1 MLSNQLKSS
10 IQQAYSQLLKNKSLK
25 PRAGQKE
32 MIATIARSLA
42 AIESD
47 GDGNRINNAGI
58 SVIEAGTGTGKT
70 VAYTLAVLPIAAA
83 LKKKVVISTATVAL
97 QSQIIH
103 RDLPDIQKHSQLA
116 FNFSLAKGRGRYLC
130 LSQLDRHLQQD
141 LAQEPL
147 FGAES
152 FSPIEQDD
160 QVIVETLAQSLLRGN
175 WSGDRDDW
183 SDEIDDVLWS
193 KLTSDRHMC
202 AGRRCQHV
210 GQCAF
215 FKAREM
221 LTKVDCVVA
230 NHDLVMA
237 DLALGGGVILPDPSE
252 TIYIFDEAHHLPDI
266 ALRHFSGQVRIQ
278 GSLFWF
284 DQAIKAVATIQKD
297 YASFHALM
305 KPLDELPSLL
315 LEAKT
320 QFTALKPLIEQ
331 AIAPL
336 LSSLT
341 EESQNNL
348 PHYRFPKGEV
358 PESMQLIAKSLGQVF
373 ASLCVQFESAHQVID
388 DAMEENSSGLS
399 QDILEWLLTEVGQM
413 LNICQKQWH
422 LWQAYQHQQ
431 DDLPDARWIQLLSH
445 NDVIEYE
452 LCTSPLL
459 AAQTLSQH
467 LWQKCAGAVLTSA
480 TITSLGNFS
489 RIRMQAGLPKWVQ
502 TAVVQ
507 SPFNYQDNAAFVVPS
522 LQVEPHLTEKHSEEI
537 ADHLPKLI
545 QGHLGILVLFSSKRQ
560 LNEVYEQVPASFQEK
575 TLAQT
580 QMNKQRLL
588 SRHVEAI
595 DKGKQSIIFGLASL
609 AEGIDLP
616 GTHCT
621 HVVIAKLPFSVPDD
635 PVDSALAEWM
645 EDNGRNPFM
654 EITLP
659 DASRRLIQACGRL
672 IRTEK
677 DKGQITLM
685 DKRVITKRYGRLLL
699 DALPAFRQELG

>member
-1 MLSNQLKSS
+1 MLSNSLKLS
-10 IQQAYSQLLKNKSLK
+10 IQQAYSHLLKNKSLK

-42 AIESD
+42 AIETD
-47 GDGNRINNAGI
+47 GDGNRTNNAGI

-97 QSQIIH
+97 QSQIIN
-103 RDLPDIQKHSQLA
+103 RDLPDIQKHSKLA
-116 FNFSLAKGRGRYLC
+116 FQFSLAKGRGRYLC
-130 LSQLDRHLQQD
+130 LSQLDRHLQSD

-147 FGAES
+147 FGSDS
-152 FSPIEQDD
+152 FAPIEQDD
-160 QVIVETLAQSLLRGN
+160 QVVVETLAQSMLRGR

-183 SDEIDDVLWS
+183 SEEIDDGLWS
-193 KLTSDRHMC
+193 KLTSDRNMC

-237 DLALGGGVILPDPSE
+237 DLALGGGVILPDPAD
-252 TIYIFDEAHHLPDI
+252 TIYVFDEAHHLPDI

-278 GSLFWF
+278 GSLYWF
-284 DQAIKAVATIQKD
+284 DQAIKAIATFQKD

-331 AIAPL
+331 AVAPL
-336 LSSLT
+336 LASLSEASS
-341 EESQNNL
+341 NNL

-358 PESMQLIAKSLGQVF
+358 PETIQIIAKALGKTF
-373 ASLCVQFESAHQVID
+373 ASLCVQLESAHKVVD
-388 DAMEENSSGLS
+388 DAMEDNSAGLS
-399 QDILEWLLTEVGQM
+399 QEVLEWLLTEVGQM
-413 LNICQKQWH
+413 LNIVQKQWH

-431 DDLPDARWIQLLSH
+431 EELPDARWVQLINN
-445 NDVIEYE
+445 NDVLEYE

-480 TITSLGNFS
+480 TITSLGSFS
-489 RIRMQAGLPKWVQ
+489 RVSMQAGLPKWVQ
-502 TAVVQ
+502 TAIVQ
-507 SPFNYQDNAAFVVPS
+507 SPFNYQENAAFVVPN
-522 LQVEPHLTEKHSEEI
+522 LKAEPHLTEQHSEEI
-537 ADHLPKLI
+537 ADHLPDLVK
-545 QGHLGILVLFSSKRQ
+545 GHLGVLVLFSSKRQ
-560 LNEVYEQVPASFQEK
+560 LNEVYELV
-575 TLAQT
+575 
-580 QMNKQRLL
+580 
-588 SRHVEAI
+588 
-595 DKGKQSIIFGLASL
+595 
-609 AEGIDLP
+609 
-616 GTHCT
+616 
-621 HVVIAKLPFSVPDD
+621 
-635 PVDSALAEWM
+635 
-645 EDNGRNPFM
+645 
-654 EITLP
+654 
-659 DASRRLIQACGRL
+659 ASRVSRKNVGAN
-672 IRTEK
+672 TNE
-677 DKGQITLM
+677 
-685 DKRVITKRYGRLLL
+685 
-699 DALPAFRQELG
+699 

>member
-1 MLSNQLKSS
+1 MLSNQIKSS

-25 PRAGQKE
+25 PRTGQKE

-42 AIESD
+42 AIECD

-103 RDLPDIQKHSQLA
+103 RDLPDIQKHSQLS

-130 LSQLDRHLQQD
+130 LSQLDRQLQHD

-152 FSPIEQDD
+152 FSPLDQDD
-160 QVIVETLAQSLLRGN
+160 QVIVETLAQSLLKGD
-175 WSGDRDDW
+175 WSGDRDDAT
-183 SDEIDDVLWS
+183 DEIDDGLWS
-193 KLTSDRHMC
+193 KLTSDRNMC

-215 FKAREM
+215 FKAREL

-252 TIYIFDEAHHLPDI
+252 TIYVFDEAHHLPDI

-320 QFTALKPLIEQ
+320 QFTALKPLIEK
-331 AIAPL
+331 AVAPL
-336 LSSLT
+336 LESLS
-341 EESQNNL
+341 EESANNL
-348 PHYRFPKGEV
+348 PHFRFPKGEV
-358 PESMQLIAKSLGQVF
+358 PESIQFIAKSLGKVF
-373 ASLCVQFESAHQVID
+373 ASLCVQFESAHKVID
-388 DAMEENSSGLS
+388 DAMDENSSGLP
-399 QDILEWLLTEVGQM
+399 QDVLEWLLTEVGQM
-413 LNICQKQWH
+413 LNIVQKQWH
-422 LWQAYQHQQ
+422 LWQAYQHQSEE
-431 DDLPDARWIQLLSH
+431 LPDARWVQLINH
-445 NDVIEYE
+445 NDVVEYE

-467 LWQKCAGAVLTSA
+467 LWHKCAGAVLTSA
-480 TITSLGNFS
+480 TLTSLGNFS
-489 RIRMQAGLPKWVQ
+489 RISMQAGLPKWVQ

-507 SPFNYQDNAAFVVPS
+507 SPFNYQENAAFVVPG
-522 LQVEPHLTEKHSEEI
+522 LKVEPHLTEKHSEEI
-537 ADHLPKLI
+537 ADLLPGLI
-545 QGHLGILVLFSSKRQ
+545 QGHLGILVLFSSRRQ
-560 LNEVYEQVPASFQEK
+560 LNEVFELLPVSLQKK

-580 QMNKQRLL
+580 QMNKQRLI
-588 SRHVEAI
+588 SKHIENIEA
-595 DKGKQSIIFGLASL
+595 GQQSVIFGLASL

-616 GTHCT
+616 GSHCT
-621 HVVIAKLPFSVPDD
+621 HVIIAKLPFSVPDD

-672 IRTEK
+672 IRTEN

-699 DALPAFRQELG
+699 DSLPAFRLELG